1 VAISSMT
8 GFARAQGQND
18 RCSWI
23 WEVKS
28 VNGRGLDVRSR
39 LPNGFDRLDPPIR
52 ERVAQRFRRGNIS
65 LTLSLQWNVRGAGFR
80 INQAA
85 LDEVIGLLAEVQ
97 RRIPSAAPPRPEG
110 VLALRG
116 VIESADE
123 EVDEAA
129 QQATDGELL
138 VSLNA
143 ALESLQGAR
152 RDEGRHLAEIV
163 GGQFDEVE
171 ALCREAEAAI
181 AAQPTA
187 IRERLASQV
196 KALLEDVPALSEERL
211 AQEAALLMTK
221 ADPREELD
229 RLKAHLAAGR
239 ALLRE
244 TEAVGR
250 RLDFL
255 CQEFNREANT
265 LCSKSPDIDLSR
277 CGLALKAVIDQM
289 REQVQNIE

>member
-1 VAISSMT
+1 MT

-18 RCSWI
+18 RCTWT

-39 LPNGFDRLDPPIR
+39 LPNGLDRFDPPIR
-52 ERVAQRFRRGNIS
+52 ERVAARFRRGNVS
-65 LTLSLQWNVRGAGFR
+65 VALSLQWNVRGAGIR
-80 INQAA
+80 INQAI

-97 RRIPSAAPPRPEG
+97 RRIPNAAPPRPEG
-110 VLALRG
+110 VLAVRG
-116 VIESADE
+116 VIEMAEEEADQE
-123 EVDEAA
+123 A
-129 QQATDGELL
+129 QQATDAEIL
-138 VSLNA
+138 A
-143 ALESLQGAR
+143 ALDVALDSLHVAR
-152 RDEGRHLAEIV
+152 RDEGRRLAEIV
-163 GGQFDEVE
+163 GGQFDEME
-171 ALCREAEAAI
+171 RLCQKAEAVI
-181 AAQPTA
+181 ATQPKA
-187 IRERLASQV
+187 IRERLANQV
-196 KALLEDVPALSEERL
+196 RALLEDVPALSEDRL

-239 ALLRE
+239 SLLGE

-265 LCSKSPDIDLSR
+265 LCSKSPDMDLSR
-277 CGLALKAVIDQM
+277 CGLALKGVIDQM

>member
-1 VAISSMT
+1 MAISSMT

-23 WEVKS
+23 WEIKS

-52 ERVAQRFRRGNIS
+52 ERVTARFRRGNVS

-97 RRIPSAAPPRPEG
+97 RRIPDAAPPRPEG

-116 VIESADE
+116 VIETADE

-129 QQATDGELL
+129 QRATDGELL
-138 VSLNA
+138 ASLDA
-143 ALESLQGAR
+143 ALDSLHAAR
-152 RDEGRHLAEIV
+152 RDEGSRLAGIV

-171 ALCREAEAAI
+171 ALCREAEAVV
-181 AAQPTA
+181 AAQPMA
-187 IRERLASQV
+187 IRERLAAQV

-239 ALLRE
+239 SLLSE

-255 CQEFNREANT
+255 CQEFNRETNT
-265 LCSKSPDIDLSR
+265 LCSKSPDMDLSR

>member
-1 VAISSMT
+1 MVISSMT

-18 RCSWI
+18 RCAWT

-39 LPNGFDRLDPPIR
+39 LPNGFERLDPPIR
-52 ERVAQRFRRGNIS
+52 ERVAARFRRGNFA
-65 LTLSLQWNVRGAGFR
+65 LSLSMQWNVRGAGFR
-80 INQAA
+80 INQTA
-85 LDEVIGLLAEVQ
+85 LDEVIGLLAEIQ
-97 RRIPSAAPPRPEG
+97 RRIPNAAPPRPEG

-116 VIESADE
+116 VVEAVEE
-123 EVDEAA
+123 EVDEET
-129 QQATDGELL
+129 QQAADAEILAALDT
-138 VSLNA
+138 
-143 ALESLQGAR
+143 ALESLQAAR
-152 RDEGRHLAEIV
+152 RDEGRRLSEIV
-163 GGQFDEVE
+163 SGQFDEIE
-171 ALCREAEAAI
+171 TLCRGAETVI
-181 AAQPTA
+181 ASQPKA
-187 IRERLASQV
+187 IRERLLNQV
-196 KALLEDVPALSEERL
+196 KALLDELPALSEERI

-239 ALLRE
+239 ALLGE
-244 TEAVGR
+244 SEAVGR

-255 CQEFNREANT
+255 CQEFNRETNT
-265 LCSKSPDIDLSR
+265 LCSKSSDMELSR

>member
-1 VAISSMT
+1 MAISSMT

-52 ERVAQRFRRGNIS
+52 ERVGARFRRGNIS
-65 LTLSLQWNVRGAGFR
+65 LALSLQWNVRGAGFR

-97 RRIPSAAPPRPEG
+97 RRIPNAAPPRPEG

-116 VIESADE
+116 VIETADE

-129 QQATDGELL
+129 QQAMDGELL
-138 VSLNA
+138 TSLEA
-143 ALESLQGAR
+143 ALDALHTAR
-152 RDEGRHLAEIV
+152 RDEGRRLAEIV
-163 GGQFDEVE
+163 GSQFNEVE
-171 ALCREAEAAI
+171 AFCRQAEAVV
-181 AAQPTA
+181 AAQPMA

-239 ALLRE
+239 SLLSE

-265 LCSKSPDIDLSR
+265 LCSKSADMDLSR